1 MKRSGY
7 PFSFHSKACSTCAG
21 NCCIGESGYI
31 WATRKEQIAMAKH
44 LDISLSSFQEQ
55 YIDQLGGR
63 SSLKEVRLSK
73 DNYACIFF
81 DTQKRQCGMYKHR
94 PLQCKTFPFWPYFK
108 KDPQMVADECP
119 GIQLSDD

>member
-7 PFSFHSKACSTCAG
+7 AFSFHPKACSTCAG

-31 WATRKEQIAMAKH
+31 WATKKEQHAIAKH
-44 LDISLSSFQEQ
+44 LKLSYSIFQEK
-55 YIDQLGGR
+55 YIDHFGGR
-63 SSLKEVRLSK
+63 ASLKEKQLST

-81 DTQKRQCGMYKHR
+81 DVEKRQCGIYNVR
-94 PLQCKTFPFWPYFK
+94 PIQCRTFPFWPYFK

-119 GIQLSDD
+119 GIQLAED